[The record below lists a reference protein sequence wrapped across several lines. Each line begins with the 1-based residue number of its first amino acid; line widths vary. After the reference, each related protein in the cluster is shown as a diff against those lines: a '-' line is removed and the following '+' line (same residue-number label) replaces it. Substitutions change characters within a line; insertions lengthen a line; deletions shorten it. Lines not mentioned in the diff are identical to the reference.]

1 MLDRS
6 RGKNRDRELSDI
18 DSSQRIEPYQP
29 HPKCIPTQV
38 LSNRVLY
45 FQERWYKEFPWL
57 HCVALQKGVLC
68 FHCRKVSRKTLTLCS
83 KSRACLYKYRI
94 SKLKKS
100 D

>member
-18 DSSQRIEPYQP
+18 EDSSQRIEPYQP

-68 FHCRKVSRKTLTLCS
+68 FHCRKVYQEKPSPFAAKAEPAFINTGF
-83 KSRACLYKYRI
+83 KN
-94 SKLKKS
+94 
-100 D
+100 